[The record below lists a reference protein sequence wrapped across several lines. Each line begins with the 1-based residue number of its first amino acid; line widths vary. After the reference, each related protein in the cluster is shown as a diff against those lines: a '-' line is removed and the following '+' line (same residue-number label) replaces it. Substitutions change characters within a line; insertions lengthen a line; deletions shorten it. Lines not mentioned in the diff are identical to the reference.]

1 VPLSWATMEA
11 DRPSRTAE
19 YVAALRGLG
28 VLIPEAGRLVD
39 DPWGA
44 AWTGNERWRR
54 LGESAPRLAGWLS
67 RPAWGWLLYMQV
79 RTYALDQAVEAFA
92 RGGGR
97 QLVLLG
103 AGLDARALRLKGLG
117 LRVFEVD
124 HPATQA
130 GKRPLVGDAA
140 TLVPWDFEREP
151 LRGLPARLV
160 ERGFQ
165 ARERACV
172 VWEGV
177 TMYLSQVAIE
187 ETFAMLQELLCA
199 ESVLAFTYYER
210 ATIQRPSWRDWL
222 TKRFVAGAGEPWR
235 FGWVTAELPEW
246 LKARGFELRSDDV
259 TAALAQRWMPP
270 ALAKRLKADPR
281 RIAVAA
287 RAAP

>member
-1 VPLSWATMEA
+1 MQA
-11 DRPSRTAE
+11 DRPSRTAA

-28 VLIPEAGRLVD
+28 VLLPVPGRLVD

-44 AWTGNERWRR
+44 AWTGVDRLRWV
-54 LGESAPRLAGWLS
+54 GEAVPRLAGWLG
-67 RPAWGWLLYMQV
+67 RPAWGWLLKLQI

-92 RGGGR
+92 RDGGR

-130 GKRPLVGDAA
+130 RKRPLVGDAA

-160 ERGFQ
+160 EQGF
-165 ARERACV
+165 RREERACV

-177 TMYLSQVAIE
+177 TMYLSEAAIE
-187 ETFAMLQELLCA
+187 ESIPMLRELLSA
-199 ESVLAFTYYER
+199 GSELAFTYYALEAIR
-210 ATIQRPSWRDWL
+210 RPTFKDWL
-222 TKRFVAGAGEPWR
+222 VKGLVARIGEPWR
-235 FGWVTAELPEW
+235 FG
-246 LKARGFELRSDDV
+246 
-259 TAALAQRWMPP
+259 
-270 ALAKRLKADPR
+270 
-281 RIAVAA
+281 
-287 RAAP
+287 